1 VAENNKIKRSRQILY
16 VGVPGVNRRATFRR
30 IVGVATGGFVSHAHP
45 FSGAASWM
53 NFRFSGHYWSKP
65 DLARKTQNVG

>member
-30 IVGVATGGFVSHAHP
+30 IVGVATGGVVSHSHP
-45 FSGAASWM
+45 FLGCGIVDEYPL
-53 NFRFSGHYWSKP
+53 FRSLGGDEVGFSS
-65 DLARKTQNVG
+65 TNVLI

>member
-30 IVGVATGGFVSHAHP
+30 TSASRRVALSASHTP
-45 FSGAASWM
+45 FSGVASWM
-53 NFRFSGHYWSKP
+53 NIRFSG
-65 DLARKTQNVG
+65 R